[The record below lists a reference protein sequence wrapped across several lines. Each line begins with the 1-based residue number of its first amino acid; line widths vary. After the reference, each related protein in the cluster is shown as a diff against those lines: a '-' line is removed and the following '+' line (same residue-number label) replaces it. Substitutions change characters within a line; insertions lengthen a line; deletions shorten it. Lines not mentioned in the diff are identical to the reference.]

1 MINKNLFIQNI
12 KDCTTVLQELR
23 VCIDEVKNVIDAV
36 NNIKTYNIMLGIGS
50 TNALLMFEIISSDN
64 IEYATNYVFLRDYL
78 LKLPRGHYSAF
89 GTLKSAT
96 AYQNACI
103 QRLYVN
109 TDNYIQLEGYY
120 INSNGTMTLFTSP
133 EITLSNYQDYF
144 GSPINIQ
151 ISSH

>member
-12 KDCTTVLQELR
+12 KDSTTVLQQLR
-23 VCIDEVKNVIDAV
+23 ICIDEVKNVIDVV

-50 TNALLMFEIISSDN
+50 TNALIMFEIVSSDN
-64 IEYATNYVFLRDYL
+64 IEYNTTYLFLRDYL
-78 LKLPRGHYSAF
+78 LKLPRGHYSAS
-89 GTLKSAT
+89 GTLKSPT

-120 INSNGTMTLFTSP
+120 INSNGSMTLFTSP

-144 GSPINIQ
+144 GSPANIS
-151 ISSH
+151 ITSH